1 MQRFRGGLVAL
12 VTVICAVVHTDASAQ
27 RPVKIYISTDM
38 EGVAGIVSM
47 EQTGP
52 SPDYDWARHLMT
64 AEVNAAVG
72 AAFDAGATE
81 VLVNDAHGSHTNMRA
96 DELDPRA
103 TLITGTPTPRG
114 MMEGI
119 DSTFAAV
126 LFVGFHARAGT
137 TAAIIDHT
145 YTLSIEDVKLN
156 GQEVGEYGLN
166 AALAGYYGV
175 PVIFMSGDRAA
186 AEQVRAF
193 IPGIETVAVKDAI
206 ARYAAR
212 TMNPQAAR
220 TAIAAGVRTAMARR
234 GQIQPVRLAAP
245 ITFEVELT
253 NSGFADN
260 VAMIP
265 GARRTGPRTV
275 TYVAP
280 DMVVAY
286 RVSRLVPLLAR

>member
-1 MQRFRGGLVAL
+1 MRRLRDVLEAL
-12 VTVICAVVHTDASAQ
+12 VVMCAVVHGDASAQ
-27 RPVKIYISTDM
+27 RPLRVYISADM
-38 EGVAGIVSM
+38 EGIAGIVSM

-72 AAFDAGATE
+72 AAIEAGATD
-81 VLVNDAHGSHTNMRA
+81 VLVNDAHGSHTNIRA

-119 DSTFAAV
+119 DSSFAAAM
-126 LFVGFHARAGT
+126 FIGFHARAGT

-145 YTLSIEDVKLN
+145 YSLSILDVKLN
-156 GQEVGEYGLN
+156 GQEVGEYGLD

-175 PVIFMSGDRAA
+175 PVIFLSGDRAA
-186 AEQVRAF
+186 TEQVRVF
-193 IPGIETVAVKDAI
+193 VPGIETVAVKDGI
-206 ARYAAR
+206 GRFAAR

-220 TAIAAGVRTAMARR
+220 VAIAAGVRTAMGRR
-234 GQIQPVRLAAP
+234 GQIAPVRLTTP
-245 ITFEVELT
+245 ITMELEVT

-265 GARRTGPRTV
+265 GTRRTGGRSV
-275 TYVAP
+275 TYIAS
-280 DMVVAY
+280 DMVTAY

>member
-1 MQRFRGGLVAL
+1 LKV
-12 VTVICAVVHTDASAQ
+12 
-27 RPVKIYISTDM
+27 YISSDM
-38 EGVAGIVSM
+38 EGIAGIVSM

-52 SPDYDWARHLMT
+52 GPDYDWSRHLMT

-81 VLVNDAHGSHTNMRA
+81 VLVNDAHGSHTNIRA

-103 TLITGTPTPRG
+103 ELMTGTPTPRG

-119 DSTFAAV
+119 DSTFGAV

-137 TAAIIDHT
+137 AGAIIDHT
-145 YTLSIEDVKLN
+145 YTLSIMDVTLN
-156 GQEVGEYGLN
+156 GQHVGEYGLD

-175 PVIFMSGDRAA
+175 PVVFVSGDRAT

-193 IPGIETVAVKDAI
+193 IPGIEAVVVKDAVT
-206 ARYAAR
+206 RFAAR
-212 TMNPQAAR
+212 TMSPQAAR
-220 TAIAAGVRTAMARR
+220 TAIAAGVRTALARR
-234 GQIQPVRLAAP
+234 AQIQPVRLTTP
-245 ITFEVELT
+245 ITMEVELS
-253 NSGFADN
+253 NSGYADN
-260 VAMIP
+260 LAMVP
-265 GARRTGPRTV
+265 GTRRSGPRSV

-280 DMVVAY
+280 DMVTAY